1 MYNVHRSC
9 PTCTWNY
16 SISSMLNVILVWFIF
31 FSWCVITHLRFRG
44 YADRHR
50 NVKIA
55 GHWTKPWR
63 HVIPIKAGLVSYK
76 HNNVAPFVGSRCN
89 KFEHDLCPGPSKS
102 VLSKF
107 LTCYLNI
114 TFQSRC
120 RHKQGVNKNTR
131 EKQLHSLADTDCW
144 PIGAIHKFAL
154 CDFLEFSKTTGKGNL
169 LIHQVPVLLQ
179 AQATGEQNHP
189 WKTTPFIG
197 WYWLLTNRGNH
208 NFFQKLV
215 KLGESKNAL
224 CSFPEF
230 FENHRKRKPTWTSSS
245 SPAAGT
251 SRGWTKTPVKNNSI
265 HWLTLTVDQ

>member
-63 HVIPIKAGLVSYK
+63 HVMPIKAGLVSYK

-144 PIGAIHKFAL
+144 PIGAIISFFKN
-154 CDFLEFSKTTGKGNL
+154 SSNWGKVRMHFVISRIFRKPPEKETYLN
-169 LIHQVPVLLQ
+169 VPVLLK
-179 AQATGEQNHP
+179 AQAGGDEQKN
-189 WKTTPFIG
+189 FIHYIG
-197 WYWLLTNRGNH
+197 
-208 NFFQKLV
+208 
-215 KLGESKNAL
+215 
-224 CSFPEF
+224 
-230 FENHRKRKPTWTSSS
+230 
-245 SPAAGT
+245 
-251 SRGWTKTPVKNNSI
+251 
-265 HWLTLTVDQ
+265 

>member
-1 MYNVHRSC
+1 MVWKKSLNGLILVLLASCVLKLQWNSTNSPPNQLQFTIDFSCQNTRSNTRIFKWERSHFVSYVHRSC

-55 GHWTKPWR
+55 RHWTKPWR
-63 HVIPIKAGLVSYK
+63 HVMPIKAGLVSYK

-144 PIGAIHKFAL
+144 PIGAIISFCFKN
-154 CDFLEFSKTTGKGNL
+154 S
-169 LIHQVPVLLQ
+169 
-179 AQATGEQNHP
+179 
-189 WKTTPFIG
+189 
-197 WYWLLTNRGNH
+197 
-208 NFFQKLV
+208 V
-215 KLGESKNAL
+215 KLRESKN
-224 CSFPEF
+224 C
-230 FENHRKRKPTWTSSS
+230 
-245 SPAAGT
+245 
-251 SRGWTKTPVKNNSI
+251 
-265 HWLTLTVDQ
+265 TL

>member
-1 MYNVHRSC
+1 MSDLHLKLFNQQHVKRDIGLVH
-9 PTCTWNY
+9 
-16 SISSMLNVILVWFIF
+16 F

-63 HVIPIKAGLVSYK
+63 HVMPIKAGLVSYK

-144 PIGAIHKFAL
+144 PIGAIICFFKNSSNCVKVRTHSVISRN
-154 CDFLEFSKTTGKGNL
+154 FSKTTRKGNL
-169 LIHQVPVLLQ
+169 L
-179 AQATGEQNHP
+179 E
-189 WKTTPFIG
+189 
-197 WYWLLTNRGNH
+197 
-208 NFFQKLV
+208 
-215 KLGESKNAL
+215 
-224 CSFPEF
+224 C
-230 FENHRKRKPTWTSSS
+230 S
-245 SPAAGT
+245 SPSEG
-251 SRGWTKTPVKNNSI
+251 SCGWGWTKK
-265 HWLTLTVDQ
+265 HWLM